1 MTCKFNRHIFISL
14 VYLFL
19 ISCSAETTG
28 TVPETTTSSIEP
40 ISNTTISEVNEDLAL
55 QNFQLAWEETLN
67 EPITLSDF
75 EKELTAYLFE
85 LWKWKGDKWTPEKEN
100 FYELKING
108 LSCYRIWNAMGSAWL
123 DEAHPIQDNYSKG
136 YWAVER
142 YTCEEDSIY
151 GMGPSLFGA
160 PFYYQDT
167 WWIYQKFE
175 FNWNMVDCKNPC
187 GYGNNAFATRVA
199 IDLDDEIYSVVLP
212 RKMTLEEYEKGWIE
226 KLETYPV
233 LTKDEFDKSIEFFL
247 SYQPELGIIVDSN
260 NYVCER
266 RTTGTIITAYVNEL
280 HPLHLYISE
289 TGYNENVDE
298 IKIYEHIVTG
308 DYNCSLENS
317 EEGLFLWGPLFF
329 QDNQWWGFIEYE
341 DDYWEQSGEPD
352 VLIQSFAKRISLG
365 VSIND

>member
-1 MTCKFNRHIFISL
+1 MFIQQCLKKLQMFSL
-14 VYLFL
+14 LNKTQSKSLILALF
-19 ISCSAETTG
+19 IACSLETTSN
-28 TVPETTTSSIEP
+28 VPETTTSSIEP
-40 ISNTTISEVNEDLAL
+40 ISNTTTSEVNEDLAL

-85 LWKWKGDKWTPEKEN
+85 LWKWKGDKSTPEKEN

-123 DEAHPIQDNYSKG
+123 DEVHPIQDNYSKG

-175 FNWNMVDCKNPC
+175 FNWNMVDCKSPC

-212 RKMTLEEYEKGWIE
+212 SK
-226 KLETYPV
+226 
-233 LTKDEFDKSIEFFL
+233 
-247 SYQPELGIIVDSN
+247 
-260 NYVCER
+260 
-266 RTTGTIITAYVNEL
+266 
-280 HPLHLYISE
+280 
-289 TGYNENVDE
+289 
-298 IKIYEHIVTG
+298 
-308 DYNCSLENS
+308 
-317 EEGLFLWGPLFF
+317 
-329 QDNQWWGFIEYE
+329 
-341 DDYWEQSGEPD
+341 
-352 VLIQSFAKRISLG
+352 
-365 VSIND
+365 

>member
-1 MTCKFNRHIFISL
+1 MFIQQCLKKLQMFSL
-14 VYLFL
+14 LNKTQSKSLILALF
-19 ISCSAETTG
+19 IACSLETTSN
-28 TVPETTTSSIEP
+28 VPETTTSSIEP
-40 ISNTTISEVNEDLAL
+40 ISNTTTSEVNEDLAL

-67 EPITLSDF
+67 EAIILSDF

-123 DEAHPIQDNYSKG
+123 DEVHPIQDNYSKG

-212 RKMTLEEYEKGWIE
+212 SK
-226 KLETYPV
+226 
-233 LTKDEFDKSIEFFL
+233 
-247 SYQPELGIIVDSN
+247 
-260 NYVCER
+260 
-266 RTTGTIITAYVNEL
+266 
-280 HPLHLYISE
+280 
-289 TGYNENVDE
+289 
-298 IKIYEHIVTG
+298 
-308 DYNCSLENS
+308 
-317 EEGLFLWGPLFF
+317 
-329 QDNQWWGFIEYE
+329 
-341 DDYWEQSGEPD
+341 
-352 VLIQSFAKRISLG
+352 
-365 VSIND
+365 